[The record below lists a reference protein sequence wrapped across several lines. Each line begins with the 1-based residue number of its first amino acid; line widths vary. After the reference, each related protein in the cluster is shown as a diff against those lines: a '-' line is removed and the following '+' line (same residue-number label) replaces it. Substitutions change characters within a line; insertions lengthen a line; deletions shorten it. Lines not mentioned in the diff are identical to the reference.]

1 MPEPRANSTAANPQS
16 PDASASAAEEG
27 SRVVIDTQSLD
38 PSTEI
43 GIVPT
48 EPRGRR
54 GGVGGVGGA
63 GGVGGRWTHF
73 GMPPEARTRPSVDDD
88 GRIKSGRLAGLSL
101 GRAVWVLSW
110 PILVQSFLGSL
121 VGLTDTVLAA
131 GISEAATDA
140 IGGAAYVLW
149 FVGLIMMAIGVGATA
164 LISRAIGAGRRA
176 AADTAVGQ
184 CILLATVSGLLVGVL
199 VAMMAGPVSHMLNMN
214 PEARQAFRIYILIC
228 ALGVPL
234 NSIMYAGIECCRAA
248 GDALRPLWAM
258 VWVNVV
264 NMIAAWTL
272 SGVDLVHAD
281 VAADGAITKRILIE
295 NPSPFNYGVEGIAL
309 GTMIGYVVG
318 TAIIVWMLIRGTAGI
333 RLKRRRL
340 RPHWITLRR
349 LVRVG
354 LPNFFETFGMWAGN
368 FLVLLGVGLI
378 PVPPGGGGLL
388 GSHIV
393 AIRIEALSFLPGFA
407 MGVAAATLAGQ
418 YLGAGSVR
426 LARHAIVV
434 CQVVALGFMGLGSA
448 MFLLFP
454 HTIVGLFSSQ
464 PTHLKIVPNLLMITG
479 AVQIPF
485 AVSLVLRSAM
495 RGAGDVKSV
504 AYLTWFSTYA
514 VRLPLVY
521 LCSGIAI
528 PIPGFLGG
536 GELKNPLGFEPS
548 LEGLWIGLCIEV
560 LVRGVLFAW
569 RFAGGRWAMQRV

>member
-1 MPEPRANSTAANPQS
+1 MSEPGANTNKHTPQS
-16 PDASASAAEEG
+16 PDAPASTAEEG
-27 SRVVIDTQSLD
+27 SSRQIVIDPSSLD
-38 PSTEI
+38 PSEEL
-43 GIVPT
+43 GIVNP
-48 EPRGRR
+48 EPRSGAFLRR
-54 GGVGGVGGA
+54 WSRFGLPPGVDA
-63 GGVGGRWTHF
+63 
-73 GMPPEARTRPSVDDD
+73 RPSVDDD

-176 AADTAVGQ
+176 AADAAVGQ
-184 CILLATVSGLLVGVL
+184 CILLATTSGVL
-199 VAMMAGPVSHMLNMN
+199 VGALIALVAGPVSHVLKMN
-214 PEARQAFRIYILIC
+214 AEARDAFRVYILIC
-228 ALGVPL
+228 AAGVPL
-234 NSIMYAGIECCRAA
+234 NSVMYAGIECCRAA

-272 SGVDLVHAD
+272 SGVDLKHAD
-281 VAADGAITKRILIE
+281 VAADGTITERVIIH
-295 NPSPFNYGVEGIAL
+295 NPSPFNFGVEGIAL
-309 GTMIGYVVG
+309 GTMIGYLVG
-318 TAIIVWMLIRGTAGI
+318 TAIIIWMLIRGTAGI
-333 RLKRRRL
+333 RLKARRL
-340 RPHWITLRR
+340 RPHWVTLKR

-368 FLVLLGVGLI
+368 FMILLAVGWI
-378 PVPPGGGGLL
+378 PGDGLL

-393 AIRIEALSFLPGFA
+393 SIRIEALSFLPGFA

-418 YLGAGSVR
+418 YLGAGSPR
-426 LARHAIVV
+426 LARHAIMV
-434 CQVVALGFMGLGSA
+434 CQGVALLFMGFGSA

-454 HTIVGLFSSQ
+454 RTIVGLFSSQ
-464 PTHLKIVPNLLMITG
+464 PTHLHIVPQLLMITG
-479 AVQIPF
+479 SVQIPF

-495 RGAGDVKSV
+495 RGAGDVKAV

-521 LCSGIAI
+521 LCSGISI
-528 PIPGFLGG
+528 PLPGFMGG
-536 GELKNPLGFEPS
+536 GEFKNPLGLEPS
-548 LEGLWIGLCIEV
+548 LAGLWVGLCLEV
-560 LVRGVLFAW
+560 LVRGILFAW
-569 RFAGGRWAMQRV
+569 RFAGGKWATQRV